1 MDFRIQAEDQAGE
14 LSHTAAK
21 GLDANPLE
29 SLEHFKIKL
38 KSKRIEK
45 EDSIKYIIT

>member
-1 MDFRIQAEDQAGE
+1 MDFSIQAEDQAGE

-29 SLEHFKIKL
+29 GLERFKIKL
-38 KSKRIEK
+38 KSKRSEK
-45 EDSIKYIIT
+45 IKIV